1 VIEASIASLPGLS
14 SGPEASTRQLE
25 AKLRLQNAVGCLLQS
40 IRHAALF
47 DALTAAFDWKSIAMK
62 VKLSTGD
69 TGNSPRQA
77 GSF

>member
-1 VIEASIASLPGLS
+1 V
-14 SGPEASTRQLE
+14 
-25 AKLRLQNAVGCLLQS
+25 KLRGCVLQS

-47 DALTAAFDWKSIAMK
+47 DALPAAFDRKSIAMK

-77 GSF
+77 GSR